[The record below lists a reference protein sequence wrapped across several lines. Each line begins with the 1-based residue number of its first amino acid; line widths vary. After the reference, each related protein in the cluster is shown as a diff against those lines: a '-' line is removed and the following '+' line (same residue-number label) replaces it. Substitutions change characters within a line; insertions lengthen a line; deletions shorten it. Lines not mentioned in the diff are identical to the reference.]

1 MDHAGFDLHSGAYE
15 RFGSKG
21 NRRYPQGCGQQH
33 GLGRSRGGLT
43 TKLHLV
49 CDALGNALRFV
60 LSPGQHADIRYG
72 PRLIEGLCTG
82 AVIADRGYDART
94 MVDQIEAM
102 GAVAVIPSRRT
113 NREQR
118 VVDWNLYADRNKVE
132 RLIGRLKGFRRVAT
146 RYEKTEA
153 SFLAFV
159 HLAATILWLQ

>member
-1 MDHAGFDLHSGAYE
+1 M
-15 RFGSKG
+15 
-21 NRRYPQGCGQQH
+21 
-33 GLGRSRGGLT
+33 
-43 TKLHLV
+43 V

-60 LSPGQHADIRYG
+60 VSPGQHADIRYG
-72 PRLIEGLCTG
+72 PRLVEGLRAG

-94 MVDQIEAM
+94 LVDQIEAM

-146 RYEKTEA
+146 RYEKTQEG
-153 SFLAFV
+153 FLAFV
-159 HLAATILWLQ
+159 HLAATILWIQ